1 MHLYTQATNLSSWLD
16 ALVDES
22 LVFVSERNWTY
33 EITTCFDGTGVN
45 VSEHYAQCFN
55 RKTGEYELLE
65 SASPYI
71 FPFIMEFLMLVI
83 ECVADWFFSDA
94 ARHDTTP
101 RQANSVEL
109 AEDMELMMNNGGAGT
124 EPAASTSD
132 GSVQIERQ
140 PHQGPDSSA
149 SQPSSDSVH
158 LDAGSQ
164 DDNAQLLSGFVDVQS
179 STLALETSWV
189 DRCPR
194 LFFAV
199 IVPSIAS
206 FLFLIFG
213 IYNFCLGENSYRNVF
228 MGYRIIY
235 WLALTLAALVGYAA
249 SRRFPSGPMNPNGFE
264 YFVILSCIGPILQII
279 FTIVATNGVTPRVM
293 FLAEEITNILQ
304 ICSQIVFYACAKSIQ
319 IPTDQQHEHFARGI
333 RGKRS
338 VLMGVV
344 SYYAVCNAALWVE
357 DSFIETRSS
366 ITSWQ
371 TRYFENWPLI
381 YNIFNPL
388 SLMFRF
394 NSFLLFLDV
403 LFDKRRYR

>member
-1 MHLYTQATNLSSWLD
+1 LHLYTQATNLSSWLD

-33 EITTCFDGTGVN
+33 EITSCFDDTDVN
-45 VSEHYAQCFN
+45 VSQHFAKCFN

-71 FPFIMEFLMLVI
+71 FPFVMEFLMLVI

-94 ARHDTTP
+94 ARHDASL
-101 RQANSVEL
+101 RQANGVEL
-109 AEDMELMMNNGGAGT
+109 TEDMEMMSNNGRTGT
-124 EPAASTSD
+124 EPAASASIQVD
-132 GSVQIERQ
+132 QHPQQAAGSTIS
-140 PHQGPDSSA
+140 PASS
-149 SQPSSDSVH
+149 SNSVH
-158 LDAGSQ
+158 LDARGSH
-164 DDNAQLLSGFVDVQS
+164 DDVPLLSGFVDVQS
-179 STLALETSWV
+179 TTRALETSWV

-213 IYNFCLGENSYRNVF
+213 IYNFCLGEISYRNVF
-228 MGYRIIY
+228 MCYRIFY

-249 SRRFPSGPMNPNGFE
+249 SRRFPSAPMNPNGFE

-279 FTIVATNGVTPRVM
+279 FTIVATNGVTPRFM
-293 FLAEEITNILQ
+293 FLTEEITNILQ
-304 ICSQIVFYACAKSIQ
+304 ICSQIVFYAYAKSIQ
-319 IPTDQQHEHFARGI
+319 IPTDEPDESHASEI

-338 VLMGVV
+338 VLMAVI

-366 ITSWQ
+366 VTSWQ